1 MCGGA
6 ITSNC
11 NHRDYHGGM
20 KRLTLIAAFPLV
32 FLGGMICQR
41 FYGLGNLVALSSVA
55 PEQIVDLSE
64 RRVAVFLIA
73 GQSNA
78 EGGGYPAEYTPPPGN
93 LLSRVYQFTDDY
105 ELGPAREPLAKS
117 GVGPGVAFAVNHLK
131 LAGDEELCVV
141 LVPAARGGTNLH
153 QWRPSVLDDSLYAQA
168 IKRTLA
174 ASHYG
179 EITGV
184 LFFQGENDSE
194 GKPTDHWDD
203 WDVEFTAWVA
213 AVRESLGDDAL
224 PIVFAQIGK
233 NTKNNPKWDQVK
245 LCQARVDLPA
255 VAMITT
261 DDLPYG
267 HGVHYTTDA
276 YVEIGRRFAEAL
288 PTQD

>member
-1 MCGGA
+1 MCRSV
-6 ITSNC
+6 ITSNR
-11 NHRDYHGGM
+11 NRRDYHGGM
-20 KRLTLIAAFPLV
+20 KRLVLIAAFPLV

-41 FYGLGNLVALSSVA
+41 FYGLGNLVALSSIA

-64 RRVAVFLIA
+64 RSVEVFLIA

-78 EGGGYPAEYTPPPGN
+78 EGAGDPATYTPPPDN

-105 ELGPAREPLAKS
+105 ELEPAREPLAKS

-131 LAGDEELCVV
+131 LAGDDELCIV

-179 EITGV
+179 EISGV
-184 LFFQGENDSE
+184 LFFQGENDSG
-194 GKPTDHWDD
+194 GKPTDHWSD
-203 WDVEFTAWVA
+203 WDTEFADWVA
-213 AVRESLGDDAL
+213 AVRESLDNNEL

-233 NTKNNPKWDQVK
+233 NIKNNPKWDEVK

-255 VAMITT
+255 VAMIAT
-261 DDLPYG
+261 DDLPYA

>member
-1 MCGGA
+1 
-6 ITSNC
+6 
-11 NHRDYHGGM
+11 
-20 KRLTLIAAFPLV
+20 
-32 FLGGMICQR
+32 MICQR
-41 FYGLGNLVALSSVA
+41 FYGLGNIVALSSIA

-78 EGGGYPAEYTPPPGN
+78 EGGGDPADYTPPPGN

-105 ELGPAREPLAKS
+105 ELAPAREPLAKS
-117 GVGPGVAFAVNHLK
+117 GIGPGVAFAVNHLK
-131 LAGDEELCVV
+131 LAGDDELCVV

-153 QWRPSVLDDSLYAQA
+153 LWHPSVLDDSLYAKA

-194 GKPTDHWDD
+194 GKLTDHWDD
-203 WDVEFTAWVA
+203 WDIEFTAWVA
-213 AVRESLGDDAL
+213 AVRESLGDDTL

-245 LCQARVDLPA
+245 LCQARVELPA

-288 PTQD
+288 PKQD